1 MKVSIIVPVYGVENY
16 IEKCLKSLIVQDMND
31 DEYEVIVINDGTKD
45 KSWEIV
51 RRVAQGHKIFR
62 LYEQENK
69 GLSATRNKGF
79 DLATGEYIWCVDSDD
94 YIKENSLRGLY
105 NKAKG
110 KDLLIQTTYIPTGSD
125 VGIKRTQFD
134 AKYNLNSTTGKDLLK
149 TGFLSPAQFYWYKK
163 DWLKANHLRFNEG
176 FYHEDMEFT
185 PRALFLAETII
196 FQTDPVYYFYK
207 RPGSITTSFK
217 PKRAYDVIGLSKSLK
232 SFYEKHKSEDKSW
245 YILIHACKCIIYGV
259 ILSKHFSEFDR
270 LSFIKDAILKDSS
283 VCASL
288 WQVHS
293 LKYNIQYFL
302 MKLSPV
308 IYLRFFDKLYEKK
321 YKL

>member
-16 IEKCLKSLIVQDMND
+16 IEKCLESLIHQNIID

-51 RRVAQGHKIFR
+51 KKVTHNHKIFR

-94 YIKENSLRGLY
+94 YIKENCLRELY
-105 NKAKG
+105 DKAKG
-110 KDLLIQTTYIPTGSD
+110 KDLLIQTTYIPTGID

-134 AKYNLNSTTGKDLLK
+134 AKYNLNSTIGRDLLK
-149 TGFLSPAQFYWYKK
+149 TGFLSPAQFYWYKR
-163 DWLKANHLRFNEG
+163 DWLKENHLRFYEG
-176 FYHEDMEFT
+176 VYHEDMEFT
-185 PRALFLAETII
+185 PRALFLAEKIAFYTSS
-196 FQTDPVYYFYK
+196 VYYFYK

-217 PKRAYDVIGLSKSLK
+217 SKRVYDVIKLSISLR
-232 SFYEKHKSEDKSW
+232 SFYEKHRKEDKSW

-259 ILSKHFSEFDR
+259 ILSKHLSKIDR
-270 LSFIKDAILKDSS
+270 LSFIKDVIIKDSS
-283 VCASL
+283 VCAPL
-288 WQVHS
+288 RKVHS
-293 LKYNIQYFL
+293 LKYNIHYLL
-302 MKLSPV
+302 MKLSPS
-308 IYLRFFDKLYEKK
+308 IYLQLFDKLYEKK

>member
-16 IEKCLKSLIVQDMND
+16 IEKCLISLIAQDMND

-79 DLATGEYIWCVDSDD
+79 ALATGEYIWCVDSDD
-94 YIKENSLRGLY
+94 YIKENCLRELY
-105 NKAKG
+105 DKAKG
-110 KDLLIQTTYIPTGSD
+110 KDLLIQTTYIPTGID

-134 AKYNLNSTTGKDLLK
+134 AKYNLNSTLGKDLLK

-163 DWLKANHLRFNEG
+163 DWLKENHLRFYEG
-176 FYHEDMEFT
+176 VYHEDMEFT
-185 PRALFLAETII
+185 PRALFLANSIA
-196 FQTDPVYYFYK
+196 FQTNPVYYFYK
-207 RPGSITTSFK
+207 RPGSITTSFN
-217 PKRAYDVIGLSKSLK
+217 PKRVADVLKLSKSLG
-232 SFYEKHKSEDKSW
+232 SFYKANEDKTKSW

-259 ILSKHFSEFDR
+259 ILSKNLSKSER
-270 LSFIKDAILKDSS
+270 LSFINYIIKDSS

-288 WQVHS
+288 RKVHC
-293 LKYNIQYFL
+293 LKYNIQYLL
-302 MKLSPV
+302 MKLSPT
-308 IYLRFFDKLYEKK
+308 IYLQLFDKLYGKK